1 MMRLRCKVLVLG
13 CSPGVTAKYFPLE
26 AAGSGN
32 RHCVQIVSRV
42 GADGL
47 VDQFMHTHV
56 LSTHPIDREKMY
68 V

>member
-1 MMRLRCKVLVLG
+1 MLN
-13 CSPGVTAKYFPLE
+13 SSAGVTVKCFPLE
-26 AAGSGN
+26 TADSGN
-32 RHCVQIVSRV
+32 THCVQFFSRV

-56 LSTHPIDREKMY
+56 LSSHPIDREKIY